1 MRGVCIRILGDGLV
15 LSASYEAVI
24 AAEVPFAEV
33 ERIDDITDMGECAA
47 PRRLL
52 LIEEHV
58 FWTAPDAILRELDRR
73 SDWQVA
79 LAYSDAG
86 IAARFY
92 GRVQQRADFERF
104 SFLPM
109 NVQLD
114 CWVAIFRILALG
126 QGYLPADVVSRHMP
140 ELRPSKAVADPPLT
154 TREQEILKLASKG
167 KQNKSI
173 AFDLGVSEHT
183 VKLHMHHI
191 IKKLRVQNRTE
202 AVGEYL
208 QGFPSLSG
216 N

>member
-1 MRGVCIRILGDGLV
+1 M

-33 ERIDDITDMGECAA
+33 DRIDDITELGECASA
-47 PRRLL
+47 RRLL
-52 LIEEHV
+52 VIEEHV
-58 FWTAPDAILRELDRR
+58 FWADPDALMKELHRR

-79 LAYSDAG
+79 LAYGDAE

-92 GRVQQRADFERF
+92 ARVQERTDFERF

-140 ELRPSKAVADPPLT
+140 ELRAAKAAAEPPLT
-154 TREQEILKLASKG
+154 SREQEILKLASKG